1 MKKTKYTLLLF
12 AVVLS
17 TGLHADLLTDILD
30 GKYNARK
37 LSVEQTDSILGNTS
51 TGRYRLEYENEQQ
64 LFRRSFLAD
73 YYIVDTQKGT
83 RRHLSDTLV
92 RDAVLSP
99 DGRYIAFAKG
109 NNLYLHK
116 LDFGT
121 EVAVTHDEN
130 PEIINGIADWLYE
143 EEFGTTCLFAFSPDS
158 KQLAFVRLDETHVP
172 TFTWQDFLGTTYP
185 REASLRYPK
194 AGEPNAQ
201 VSVCV
206 YDIRNKTIRTM
217 QTHNPDEDVYL
228 PRLRWTSPVMQG
240 KTEQPAELA
249 VLRLNR
255 DQTRIDVLLC
265 NSRSTI
271 SRPLYKEESRDC
283 FIDYELFDQW
293 QWLSDNRFIILSEK
307 SGWRA
312 AYLYSA
318 QGIQQKQLTP
328 DGTDLT
334 TIYGF
339 DESTQTLYYQ
349 AATTPQTR
357 QGYML
362 SLKKGTPVRIT
373 DGEGIH
379 DLFFSGNYRQ
389 MIDNYQSVSQ
399 PDTYTLY
406 TLSKDGSKRKVK
418 VLEDNADV
426 AKDWA
431 ALGIPEKTF
440 FSFTT
445 ERGDLLNGW
454 TILPKDFDKTKK
466 YPVLMLQYSGP
477 QSQRVLDQ
485 WRKRWEYYLAHEG
498 YIVACVD
505 GRGTDCRGRAFRN
518 ASYMQLGQVEAQ
530 DQISAARYLQSLPYV
545 DADRLCLCGWSYGG
559 FQTLTTMSC
568 PDSTFRCGI
577 AIAPVTDWR
586 LYDSAYTERYMRRP
600 QVNESGYNLS
610 NLTDKGDRLNGK
622 LLIVHGLA
630 DDNVHAQNTLL
641 YIESLVQANKQFE
654 MQIYPDD
661 NHFLKKRNNYTHLHR
676 RLMLFLQNNL

>member
-1 MKKTKYTLLLF
+1 MKKLKYTLLLL
-12 AVVLS
+12 ALVLS
-17 TGLHADLLTDILD
+17 IGAHADLLTDILD
-30 GKYNARK
+30 GKYNARQ

-73 YYIVDTQKGT
+73 YYIVDTQKDT
-83 RRHLSDTLV
+83 RKHLSDTLV

-143 EEFGTTCLFAFSPDS
+143 EEFGVTCLFAFSPDS
-158 KQLAFVRLDETHVP
+158 KQLAFVRLDETRVP
-172 TFTWQDFLGTTYP
+172 TFTWQEFLGTAYP

-217 QTHNPDEDVYL
+217 QTHDPDEDVYL
-228 PRLRWTSPVMQG
+228 PRLRWTTPVMQG
-240 KTEQPAELA
+240 KTELPSELA

-255 DQTRIDVLLC
+255 DQTRMDVLLC
-265 NSRSTI
+265 NSRSTV

-293 QWLSDNRFIILSEK
+293 QWLSDNRFIALSEK

-334 TIYGF
+334 AVYGF

-362 SLKKGTPVRIT
+362 SLKKGTPVLLT
-373 DGEGIH
+373 DGEGTH
-379 DLFFSGNYRQ
+379 NLFFSGNYRQ
-389 MIDNYQSVSQ
+389 MIDNYRSVSQ

-466 YPVLMLQYSGP
+466 YPVLMIQYSGP

-545 DADRLCLCGWSYGG
+545 DAGRLCLCGWSYGG
-559 FQTLTTMSC
+559 FQTLTTMSQ
-568 PDSTFRCGI
+568 PDSPFRCGI

-600 QVNESGYNLS
+600 QVNENGYNLS
-610 NLTDKGDRLNGK
+610 SLTDKGDRLNGK

-641 YIESLVQANKQFE
+641 YIESLVQAGKQFE

>member
-255 DQTRIDVLLC
+255 DQTRMDVLLC

-271 SRPLYKEESRDC
+271 SRPLYKEESRNY

-530 DQISAARYLQSLPYV
+530 DQISAARYLQSLPHV

-559 FQTLTTMSC
+559 FQTITTLSQ
-568 PDSTFRCGI
+568 PDSPFRCGI

-661 NHFLKKRNNYTHLHR
+661 NHFLKKRNNYPHLHR

>member
-1 MKKTKYTLLLF
+1 MKKLKYTLLLL
-12 AVVLS
+12 ALVLS
-17 TGLHADLLTDILD
+17 IGAHADLLTDILD
-30 GKYNARK
+30 GKYNARQ

-73 YYIVDTQKGT
+73 YYIVDTQKDT
-83 RRHLSDTLV
+83 RKHLSDTLV

-143 EEFGTTCLFAFSPDS
+143 EEFGVTCLFAFSPDS
-158 KQLAFVRLDETHVP
+158 KQLAFVRLDETRVP
-172 TFTWQDFLGTTYP
+172 TFTWQEFLGTAYP

-217 QTHNPDEDVYL
+217 QTHDPDEDVYL
-228 PRLRWTSPVMQG
+228 PRLRWTTPVMQG
-240 KTEQPAELA
+240 KTELPSELA

-255 DQTRIDVLLC
+255 DQTRMDVLLC
-265 NSRSTI
+265 NSRSTV

-293 QWLSDNRFIILSEK
+293 QWLSDNRFIALSEK

-334 TIYGF
+334 AVYGF

-362 SLKKGTPVRIT
+362 SLKKGTPVLLT
-373 DGEGIH
+373 DGEGTH
-379 DLFFSGNYRQ
+379 NLFFSGNYRQ
-389 MIDNYQSVSQ
+389 MIDNYRSVSQ

-466 YPVLMLQYSGP
+466 YPVLMIQYSGP

-505 GRGTDCRGRAFRN
+505 GRGTGARGADFEKCTYLN
-518 ASYMQLGQVEAQ
+518 LGDLESKDQVETAL
-530 DQISAARYLQSLPYV
+530 YLGSLPYV
-545 DADRLCLCGWSYGG
+545 DKDRIAIWGWSFGG
-559 FQTLTTMSC
+559 FNTLMSMSEGR
-568 PDSTFRCGI
+568 PVFRAGV
-577 AIAPVTDWR
+577 AVAAPTNWKY
-586 LYDSAYTERYMRRP
+586 YDTVYTERYMRTP
-600 QVNESGYNLS
+600 QENASGYAVNPIQRAANLS
-610 NLTDKGDRLNGK
+610 GD
-622 LLIVHGLA
+622 LLLVHGTA
-630 DDNVHAQNTLL
+630 DDNVHFRNFAEVEEA
-641 YIESLVQANKQFE
+641 YVQAGKLFREQVYTNR
-654 MQIYPDD
+654 
-661 NHFLKKRNNYTHLHR
+661 NHFIQGGNSRLHLFTTIASFFEEKLK
-676 RLMLFLQNNL
+676 

>member
-1 MKKTKYTLLLF
+1 MKKQKYIFLLF
-12 AVVLS
+12 ALLLPL
-17 TGLHADLLTDILD
+17 GLHADLLTDILD

-37 LSVEQTDSILGNTS
+37 LASEQIDSVLGRTGE
-51 TGRYRLEYENEQQ
+51 GRYRLEYENKQH
-64 LFRRSFLAD
+64 LFRRSFVAD
-73 YYIVDTQKGT
+73 YYIIDSQKGT
-83 RRHLSDTLV
+83 RKHLSDTLV

-143 EEFGTTCLFAFSPDS
+143 EEFGKTCLFAFSPDS
-158 KQLAFVRLDETHVP
+158 KQLAFVRLDETRVP
-172 TFTWQDFLGTTYP
+172 TFSWQEFSGTTYP
-185 REASLRYPK
+185 REKSIRYPK

-201 VSVCV
+201 ASVCV

-217 QTHNPDEDVYL
+217 QTHDADEDVYL
-228 PRLRWTSPVMQG
+228 PRLRWTNPVVQG

-249 VLRLNR
+249 VLKINR
-255 DQTRIDVLLC
+255 DQTRMDVLLC
-265 NSRSTI
+265 NSRSTV
-271 SRPLYKEESRDC
+271 SRPLYKEESNNC

-293 QWLSDNRFIILSEK
+293 QWLSDNRIIVLSEK

-318 QGIQQKQLTP
+318 QGIQQKQLTA

-334 TIYGF
+334 AIYGF
-339 DESTQTLYYQ
+339 DESAQTLYYQ

-362 SLKKGTPVRIT
+362 PLKKGTPVRLT
-373 DGEGIH
+373 DGEGMH
-379 DLFFSGNYRQ
+379 NLSFSADFKQ

-399 PDTYTLY
+399 PDIYTLY
-406 TLSKDGSKRKVK
+406 TLSKDGSKRKIK
-418 VLEDNADV
+418 VLEDNAAV
-426 AKDWA
+426 AQDWA
-431 ALGIPEKTF
+431 ALAIPEKTF

-454 TILPKDFDKTKK
+454 TILPKDFDKTKQ
-466 YPVLMLQYSGP
+466 YPVLMIQYSGP

-530 DQISAARYLQSLPYV
+530 DQISAAHYLRSLPYV
-545 DADRLCLCGWSYGG
+545 DADLSVSAAGVTAVFRHSLPCPNPAVLSVAVSLLPPLPTGVSM
-559 FQTLTTMSC
+559 TLPMPSGICAVRRSMKTATT
-568 PDSTFRCGI
+568 
-577 AIAPVTDWR
+577 
-586 LYDSAYTERYMRRP
+586 
-600 QVNESGYNLS
+600 
-610 NLTDKGDRLNGK
+610 
-622 LLIVHGLA
+622 
-630 DDNVHAQNTLL
+630 
-641 YIESLVQANKQFE
+641 
-654 MQIYPDD
+654 
-661 NHFLKKRNNYTHLHR
+661 
-676 RLMLFLQNNL
+676 